1 MTLTEFRLWVAYR
14 QKYGPMNDVRR
25 YDRPAA
31 LLGSI
36 LSHAHGGKT
45 KMADLMPWGRK
56 GDDHEPTLEELIT
69 AIGGVKIGKRG

>member
-1 MTLTEFRLWVAYR
+1 MSLSEVRIWAAYR
-14 QKYGPMNDVRR
+14 KKYGPMSDVRR

-45 KMADLMPWGRK
+45 KMSELMPWGKEEREPSI
-56 GDDHEPTLEELIT
+56 DDIIG
-69 AIGGVKIGKRG
+69 AIGGVTIGR

>member
-1 MTLTEFRLWVAYR
+1 MTLNEFRVWLAYR

-36 LSHAHGGKT
+36 LSHANGGKT
-45 KMADLMPWGRK
+45 KMADLMPWGK
-56 GDDHEPTLEELIT
+56 ETKEPTLDDLIG
-69 AIGGVKIGKRG
+69 AIGGVKIGR

>member
-1 MTLTEFRLWVAYR
+1 MAYR

-31 LLGSI
+31 LIGSI

-45 KMADLMPWGRK
+45 KMEDLMPFGK
-56 GDDHEPTLEELIT
+56 EANESSLGDIMSTL
-69 AIGGVKIGKRG
+69 GPGVIIGKRR